1 MEDVTYDI
9 AQSLPVTFSALSK
22 VLCYMYILYM
32 YYIIFKYVCIMTAY
46 LYIKRLS
53 LHIHATSVSLIE
65 NSEGKSPI

>member
-9 AQSLPVTFSALSK
+9 AQSLPVTLVLENK

-32 YYIIFKYVCIMTAY
+32 YDTIFKNVCIMTAY

-53 LHIHATSVSLIE
+53 LHIYATSVSLIE
-65 NSEGKSPI
+65 NS